1 MQVASLRIV
10 SLWLTILGN
19 KEILGKSQIWV
30 ETESSSHTSSQN
42 LKFGNSSEKNAKK
55 DLKALQSCPLLL
67 DFFIFFQ
74 IFCPRLQLFS
84 QLAQYISKSSV
95 VYKDIKKHFFWKM
108 QKSLPKATGPV
119 FFPFLRLTIIIVES
133 FAKRLMTKSR

>member
-55 DLKALQSCPLLL
+55 DLKAL
-67 DFFIFFQ
+67 
-74 IFCPRLQLFS
+74 
-84 QLAQYISKSSV
+84 
-95 VYKDIKKHFFWKM
+95 
-108 QKSLPKATGPV
+108 
-119 FFPFLRLTIIIVES
+119 
-133 FAKRLMTKSR
+133 